1 MYLYVGWLCSLGLL
15 ILVGDGCDDCWLCLF
30 ELLMMWDLMLFL
42 LVVGFYFVVLRF
54 LWCLGLATLLIVLLS
69 TNFYFLC

>member
-1 MYLYVGWLCSLGLL
+1 MLL
-15 ILVGDGCDDCWLCLF
+15 ILVGDGCDACWLCLF

-54 LWCLGLATLLIVLLS
+54 LW
-69 TNFYFLC
+69 